1 VDCVSKQ
8 PFVQKNACEFFYHD
22 ATGQIAFRDCAECG
36 PGTNFFHE
44 QKTRNR
50 LLAVG
55 CLLVFLAL
63 GAFFYVEWEYVFP
76 TKKTEIPD

>member
-1 VDCVSKQ
+1 VACVLNQ
-8 PFVQKNACEFFYHD
+8 PFVLAEDSCHHT
-22 ATGQIAFRDCAECG
+22 TGQIAFRDCAECG

-63 GAFFYVEWEYVFP
+63 GAFFYIEWESVFP
-76 TKKTEIPD
+76 TEKTEIPA